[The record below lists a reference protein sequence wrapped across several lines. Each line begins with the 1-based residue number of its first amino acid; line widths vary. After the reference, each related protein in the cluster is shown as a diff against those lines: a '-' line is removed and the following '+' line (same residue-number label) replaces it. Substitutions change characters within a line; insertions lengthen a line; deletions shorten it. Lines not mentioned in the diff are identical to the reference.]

1 MQALRNAQVFVERH
15 GKIINEAIRYST
27 ELSRFDDVLR
37 QIEANRKTVI
47 EPAIRMAQQA
57 ADLIAA
63 ALPENWRD
71 VDDIFP
77 VLGLAETGTIPLIW
91 APRADIV
98 AALAAS
104 GTHAAREQILVDRR
118 NDVLVDVDAVFQDA
132 AGSGNAALQQAYT
145 QAGQALASAEANL
158 DVPAQA
164 AFASALGHVL
174 EGALGFDRPGAAYR
188 LYAATKPDDTDISEL
203 RLAFLQVATA
213 NALTDTKFAPS
224 GFNRHGT
231 QHGNPAYLTQPSM
244 LGAALLVVGW
254 LRELRWLEDNE
265 PVTFTTLT
273 TP

>member
-1 MQALRNAQVFVERH
+1 MQALRSAQVFVERH

-37 QIEANRKTVI
+37 QIEANRKAVI
-47 EPAIRMAQQA
+47 EPAIRMARQA

-63 ALPENWRD
+63 SLPQNWQE
-71 VDDIFP
+71 VDDVVP
-77 VLGLAETGTIPLIW
+77 VLGLAEIGTIPLIW
-91 APRADIV
+91 VPRADII

-104 GTHAAREQILVDRR
+104 GTHAEREQILVDRR
-118 NDVLVDVDAVFQDA
+118 NDILTDVDVAFRDS
-132 AGSGNAALQQAYT
+132 AGSGSAALQHAYA
-145 QAGQALASAEANL
+145 QAGQALASAGASL
-158 DVPAQA
+158 DVPAQT
-164 AFASALGHVL
+164 AFASALGHIL
-174 EGALGFDRPGAAYR
+174 EGALGFDRPGAAHR
-188 LYAATKPDDTDISEL
+188 LYAATKPDETDITEL

-231 QHGNPAYLTQPSM
+231 QHGNPAYLTEPSM

-254 LRELRWLEDNE
+254 LRELRWLEEND
-265 PVTFTTLT
+265 PATFTTLT